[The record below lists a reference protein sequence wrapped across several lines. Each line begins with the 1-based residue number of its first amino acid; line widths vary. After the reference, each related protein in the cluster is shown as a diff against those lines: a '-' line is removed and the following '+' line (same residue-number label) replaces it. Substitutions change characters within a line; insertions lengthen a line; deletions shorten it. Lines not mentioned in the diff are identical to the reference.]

1 MVPADGLLFAQY
13 NIDGVH
19 YRNQDFYDELA
30 GDPYPGTSNVTA
42 LNDTMGIVNFQV
54 YTGERLNKALADIS
68 ESEDGTIT
76 FRFISDFNQELGI
89 NDLPAARQAASRLV
103 YSLDGRCVG
112 TSDADLPKG
121 VYIMNGKKVVKR

>member
-1 MVPADGLLFAQY
+1 M
-13 NIDGVH
+13 
-19 YRNQDFYDELA
+19 
-30 GDPYPGTSNVTA
+30 
-42 LNDTMGIVNFQV
+42 
-54 YTGERLNKALADIS
+54 
-68 ESEDGTIT
+68 T
-76 FRFISDFNQELGI
+76 FRFISDFSQELGI